1 MKRTD
6 NAKKESLGCTQEVM
20 VPKLTPK
27 LTHKL
32 TSKGVL
38 CYKLWLM
45 QASMLLFVMLF
56 ITVSYAF
63 HVF

>member
-6 NAKKESLGCTQEVM
+6 NAKEESLGCTQEVM
-20 VPKLTPK
+20 VPKLAPR

-45 QASMLLFVMLF
+45 QARTFLFVMLF
-56 ITVSYAF
+56 IAMSYAF